1 MKTGVKKSSGTV
13 SKPANQAFFAKAG
26 SSGFFAAANEPKAPA
41 VQLKMTANKPG
52 DKFENEADNMAD
64 KVMKMPAPEERV
76 QKAELPEE
84 KVQKQEEPL
93 QKAELPEEKVQKQEE
108 EPLQKAEEPERAIQK
123 QEDEKLQKAERPE
136 DKLQKAEAPEDKL
149 QKQEEKPLQRAK
161 APEEELQKAE
171 LPDEEIRKKEEEQL
185 QRKGDG
191 APGVSSQVQSAIH
204 NKTTGGEALS
214 GDVRGFMEPRFG
226 ADFSNVRIHRDAES
240 GGLSNQLSA
249 KAFTFRNHIFFS
261 HDQYRPGTGEGKQL
275 LAHELTHTIQ
285 QGAAVQRSPQ
295 VTTTATPPALQRG
308 FLPDPRDFI
317 ARKAA
322 LIPGFPMLTVVI
334 GMNPVTGAAVDRSPG
349 NIMRGVISLLPGI
362 GPVINQALDNHGI
375 FSKIS
380 DWVYQQFDALKE
392 MGSGIWESVKQF
404 IKERSITDI
413 KNLDAVWEQGKRLIT
428 GPIDRV
434 KSFAAGLVGG
444 IADLIKDAILKPIAE
459 FARSQTNAYP
469 LLCSVLG
476 KDPITGDK
484 APDDAE
490 ALIGGF
496 MNLINQGDVWAK
508 IQEAN
513 AVPRCMAWFKK
524 SMQTVKTFAAQI
536 PGLFIAA
543 FKALEI
549 KDIILIPLAF
559 GKLAKVFGSF
569 AGQFIGWAGS
579 AVWNLLEIIFDTVKP
594 GVMGIVKRTGGAL
607 KAILKNPLPFV
618 GNLAAAGKLG
628 FQQFAGNFLGHL
640 KKGLFEWLTGSL
652 PGVYIPASF
661 ALGEIAKFVFSV
673 LGLTWQNMRVKLVKV
688 LGEKTVQALETGFDI
703 VKTLVTQGPAA
714 AWDKIKDQLSDL
726 KDTVIGGIISMVVDM
741 VVKKAV
747 PKIVSMFIPG
757 AGFISAIL
765 SIYDLVMV
773 VVQKLSKIAQ
783 VGAAF
788 IGSIVQIAAGNIGAA
803 AKRVES
809 VLAGILSLAISFLAG
824 FAGFGKVADKVLGVI
839 NKVRVPIDKAL
850 DKLIGWIVGRAKAL
864 FSKLFGKKDDK
875 RTENEKKRDLESA
888 IRESE
893 ILLDN
898 PKISTKRLDK
908 KLISIKKKYKLTSLT
923 LVKASENQDSETS
936 YVSGEVN
943 PKLNSRKVSKSK
955 SSGPLVAS
963 VKVTSKGVS
972 KDVQERLTPAEHDW
986 AEYERGAM
994 QNVVLGELIPEWE
1007 ERTGVPITTSD
1018 QKLESA
1024 QYMARFKTQKAFR
1037 VGSRRPRPEGRVEIK
1052 QPGGKGKISHVF
1064 AVEVT
1069 TIRDLT
1075 DTSGESGGPVR
1086 HKLAQIP
1093 NTIETL
1099 ISKYGPG
1106 PQIEYTI
1113 ICPRDL
1119 KPDEQAMLE
1128 SLVNRPDAK
1137 NLKIVWVKTGA

>member
-26 SSGFFAAANEPKAPA
+26 SSGFFAAANESKAPA

-52 DKFENEADNMAD
+52 DKFEQEADNMAD

-108 EPLQKAEEPERAIQK
+108 EPLQKTKEPERTIQK
-123 QEDEKLQKAERPE
+123 QEDE
-136 DKLQKAEAPEDKL
+136 KLQKAEAPEDKL
-149 QKQEEKPLQRAK
+149 QKQEEEPLQRAK
-161 APEEELQKAE
+161 APDEELQKAE
-171 LPDEEIRKKEEEQL
+171 LPDEEIRKKEEEPL
-185 QRKGDG
+185 QRRGDG

-226 ADFSNVRIHRDAES
+226 ADFSNIRIHHDAES

-362 GPVINQALDNHGI
+362 GPVINQALENHGI

-428 GPIDRV
+428 GPINRV

-484 APDDAE
+484 SPDDAE

-513 AVPRCMAWFKK
+513 AVARCMAWFKK

-652 PGVYIPASF
+652 PGVYIPASY

-714 AWDKIKDQLSDL
+714 AWDKIKDQLSNL

-809 VLAGILSLAISFLAG
+809 VLAGMLSLAISFLAG
-824 FAGFGKVADKVLGVI
+824 FAGFGKVADKVMGVI

-864 FSKLFGKKDDK
+864 FAKLLGKNGTDARTPEQKKEALNKALNEAEVLQKKPNITVSEIRKGLPAIKSKYNLGSLGLVIDSESDSKKTVHISGKVNPDGKTASSELSVEEDGDMKSFKIPRPRGFTVETAKALNPSDINLKEAKLDRRHIISSKDMAEHYETTLFAQQKWSKAK
-875 RTENEKKRDLESA
+875 ELLEKKSETVGKPLSNEAIEATAKSRHYRFFNDLHNLFLGPRGKNRALGRRVDTGSDLEVP
-888 IRESE
+888 
-893 ILLDN
+893 LL
-898 PKISTKRLDK
+898 TEQGL
-908 KLISIKKKYKLTSLT
+908 
-923 LVKASENQDSETS
+923 
-936 YVSGEVN
+936 
-943 PKLNSRKVSKSK
+943 
-955 SSGPLVAS
+955 
-963 VKVTSKGVS
+963 
-972 KDVQERLTPAEHDW
+972 QEHL
-986 AEYERGAM
+986 EY
-994 QNVVLGELIPEWE
+994 
-1007 ERTGVPITTSD
+1007 
-1018 QKLESA
+1018 
-1024 QYMARFKTQKAFR
+1024 
-1037 VGSRRPRPEGRVEIK
+1037 VGSKWALDG
-1052 QPGGKGKISHVF
+1052 SF
-1064 AVEVT
+1064 
-1069 TIRDLT
+1069 
-1075 DTSGESGGPVR
+1075 
-1086 HKLAQIP
+1086 
-1093 NTIETL
+1093 
-1099 ISKYGPG
+1099 
-1106 PQIEYTI
+1106 
-1113 ICPRDL
+1113 
-1119 KPDEQAMLE
+1119 KPTMQ
-1128 SLVNRPDAK
+1128 
-1137 NLKIVWVKTGA
+1137 